1 MKNNI
6 KKKFKKINSLLNTS
20 NNSKFLIDV
29 ITNDFILIYF
39 HLERILQ
46 NRKYVGNIYSST
58 DKMLANLLVKI
69 NDIKSLT
76 SNLDNKIVKL
86 EKKKFITITSM
97 YFKICGQ
104 NIIKKSL

>member
-1 MKNNI
+1 
-6 KKKFKKINSLLNTS
+6 
-20 NNSKFLIDV
+20 
-29 ITNDFILIYF
+29 
-39 HLERILQ
+39 
-46 NRKYVGNIYSST
+46 
-58 DKMLANLLVKI
+58 MLANLLVKI